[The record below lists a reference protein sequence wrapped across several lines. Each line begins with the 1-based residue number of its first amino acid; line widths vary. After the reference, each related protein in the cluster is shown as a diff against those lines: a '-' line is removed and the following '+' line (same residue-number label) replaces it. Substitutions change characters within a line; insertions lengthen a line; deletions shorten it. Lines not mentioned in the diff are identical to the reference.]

1 MNFDSFYDDLKDF
14 DEKNLQIMRDEL
26 KDFKKYKQICKKA
39 ECDNIDKIN
48 LLWSFKK
55 ILSVPWLIA
64 YDYILV

>member
-1 MNFDSFYDDLKDF
+1 MDSMLIDLQQYD
-14 DEKNLQIMRDEL
+14 ERNLQIMRDEL
-26 KDFKKYKQICKKA
+26 KNFKTYKQICKKA
-39 ECDNIDKIN
+39 ECDNLDKIN